1 MQFYNQG
8 IYTTCESL
16 ISKSGGA
23 FPGSSL
29 LEIPKHGVP
38 LSKLVIGKPA
48 TSADATNGY
57 MSPAKLASCL
67 GTAHAKGW
75 KGGLM
80 VWQVRRARLFH
91 LLHCTFLGGLLIVSH
106 TVPPRQR
113 RLDQVGEGQG
123 LLNALHRTLARLGNN
138 PFLLIRVA
146 RIYDRHDH
154 TRRRTSL
161 YHYFSF
167 LIVLRS

>member
-80 VWQVRRARLFH
+80 VWQVRRAPLFYRFPR
-91 LLHCTFLGGLLIVSH
+91 TVFDGSLIVSR

-113 RLDQVGEGQG
+113 RLDQVGQGQG

-138 PFLLIRVA
+138 PFLLTRVA

-161 YHYFSF
+161 YQY
-167 LIVLRS
+167 LL